1 MAHCLHVTLRV
12 RLKALAPGLTP
23 RAVLDKMTEVQM
35 LDVHFPTTD
44 DRTLILSR
52 YTEPTR
58 EHKVLLQ
65 QLNLMLPPHPHRG
78 SPPPAPSHAPANPS
92 CSGDLL
98 GPGCDFAH
106 FSGGTASS
114 WESGVSRRGCGD
126 GLRYRSGEALAAP
139 VKDDNAVALVRL
151 D

>member
-1 MAHCLHVTLRV
+1 MTLRV

-23 RAVLDKMTEVQM
+23 RAVLDRMAEVQM
-35 LDVHFPTTD
+35 PDVHFPTTD

-65 QLNLMLPPHPHRG
+65 QLNLMLPATPTEDHRRPRHRTLQPIRHVVETFWVQG
-78 SPPPAPSHAPANPS
+78 AILRTFLEVRP
-92 CSGDLL
+92 
-98 GPGCDFAH
+98 
-106 FSGGTASS
+106 SS
-114 WESGVSRRGCGD
+114 WESWVSRRGCGD